1 MYNKASSAEKDQR
14 KKHQADHICLTDIGK
29 FNPSSG
35 CALVHTDE
43 NSHLRSDKQ
52 EQ

>member
-29 FNPSSG
+29 FNPSSLD
-35 CALVHTDE
+35 ALWYIQMKTAI
-43 NSHLRSDKQ
+43 
-52 EQ
+52 